1 MVREC
6 LSVTIQQQ
14 KGTNLY
20 LLGVKVMKAL
30 AFKPHPVIWL
40 SSLCVAFFL
49 VPCPG
54 LALTVQEVPNPRQVS
69 GGWVTDKA
77 EILQPETETQ
87 LNQMIARLEAKNG
100 AEIAVVTV
108 PETAPAASPKEFT
121 TNLFNYWKIGKKG
134 QDNGVLFLISVKDR
148 RVEIETGYG
157 VEGIL
162 PDGKVGNIIKTQI
175 TPHFRQKDFD
185 GGTLAGTRAIIVSLE
200 PSLSK
205 ELTQDTPQNNSRGE
219 RFWMWLGVAIG
230 GGSVIYLILIFRP
243 VYIEPNGRSR
253 TKNCL
258 GGRLHCAICQQ
269 PLKLL
274 DLTEVLPYLSETER
288 IAQDIGSINFQGWQ
302 CPNCC
307 SSLSKPAFHIRANVS
322 SSQQYESCPTCQELT
337 MKQQETILQPAT
349 QYQEGKRRIISIC
362 QCCGYCQEREEIIP
376 RLPLPIPNNNVVS
389 SSVSFSGGDSG
400 GRIFSG
406 GDSGGSSFSDG
417 DSGGSSFGGGDSGGG
432 GAGDS
437 W

>member
-1 MVREC
+1 MPFC
-6 LSVTIQQQ
+6 HIQQQ

-30 AFKPHPVIWL
+30 VVKSHPVIWL
-40 SSLCVAFFL
+40 GSLCVAFFL

-162 PDGKVGNIIKTQI
+162 PDGKVGNIIETQI
-175 TPHFRQKDFD
+175 TPRFRQKDFD
-185 GGTLAGTRAIIVSLE
+185 GGTLAATRAIIVSLE

-205 ELTQDTPQNNSRGE
+205 ELTQDTPQNNSRGVH
-219 RFWMWLGVAIG
+219 FWMWLGVAIG
-230 GGSVIYLILIFRP
+230 GGLVIFYLIYRISLYLI
-243 VYIEPNGRSR
+243 
-253 TKNCL
+253 
-258 GGRLHCAICQQ
+258 
-269 PLKLL
+269 
-274 DLTEVLPYLSETER
+274 
-288 IAQDIGSINFQGWQ
+288 
-302 CPNCC
+302 
-307 SSLSKPAFHIRANVS
+307 S
-322 SSQQYESCPTCQELT
+322 SS
-337 MKQQETILQPAT
+337 
-349 QYQEGKRRIISIC
+349 
-362 QCCGYCQEREEIIP
+362 
-376 RLPLPIPNNNVVS
+376 S
-389 SSVSFSGGDSG
+389 S
-400 GRIFSG
+400 FSG
-406 GDSGGSSFSDG
+406 GDSGGSSFSGGDSGGSSFGGG

>member
-1 MVREC
+1 
-6 LSVTIQQQ
+6 
-14 KGTNLY
+14 
-20 LLGVKVMKAL
+20 MKAL
-30 AFKPHPVIWL
+30 VVKPHPVIWL

-175 TPHFRQKDFD
+175 TPRFRQKDFD
-185 GGTLAGTRAIIVSLE
+185 GGTLAATRAIIVSLE

-205 ELTQDTPQNNSRGE
+205 ELTQDTPQNNSRGVH
-219 RFWMWLGVAIG
+219 FWMWLGVAIG
-230 GGSVIYLILIFRP
+230 GGLVIFYLIYRISLYLI
-243 VYIEPNGRSR
+243 S
-253 TKNCL
+253 
-258 GGRLHCAICQQ
+258 
-269 PLKLL
+269 
-274 DLTEVLPYLSETER
+274 S
-288 IAQDIGSINFQGWQ
+288 GSIFSGGD
-302 CPNCC
+302 
-307 SSLSKPAFHIRANVS
+307 S
-322 SSQQYESCPTCQELT
+322 SSS
-337 MKQQETILQPAT
+337 
-349 QYQEGKRRIISIC
+349 
-362 QCCGYCQEREEIIP
+362 
-376 RLPLPIPNNNVVS
+376 
-389 SSVSFSGGDSG
+389 SFSGGDSG
-400 GRIFSG
+400 GSSFSG

>member
-6 LSVTIQQQ
+6 LSVTTQQQ
-14 KGTNLY
+14 KGTNLH
-20 LLGVKVMKAL
+20 LLEVKVMKAL
-30 AFKPHPVIWL
+30 VVKPHPVIWL
-40 SSLCVAFFL
+40 GSLYVAFFL

-162 PDGKVGNIIKTQI
+162 PDGKVGNIIETQI
-175 TPHFRQKDFD
+175 TPRFRQKDFD

-205 ELTQDTPQNNSRGE
+205 ELTQDTPQNNSRGVH
-219 RFWMWLGVAIG
+219 FWMWLGVAIG
-230 GGSVIYLILIFRP
+230 GGLVIFYLIYRISLYLI
-243 VYIEPNGRSR
+243 
-253 TKNCL
+253 
-258 GGRLHCAICQQ
+258 
-269 PLKLL
+269 
-274 DLTEVLPYLSETER
+274 
-288 IAQDIGSINFQGWQ
+288 
-302 CPNCC
+302 
-307 SSLSKPAFHIRANVS
+307 S
-322 SSQQYESCPTCQELT
+322 SS
-337 MKQQETILQPAT
+337 
-349 QYQEGKRRIISIC
+349 
-362 QCCGYCQEREEIIP
+362 
-376 RLPLPIPNNNVVS
+376 S
-389 SSVSFSGGDSG
+389 S
-400 GRIFSG
+400 FSG
-406 GDSGGSSFSDG
+406 GDSGGSSFSGG
-417 DSGGSSFGGGDSGGG
+417 DSGGSSFSGGDSGGSSFSGGDSGGGSFGGGDSGGG
-432 GAGDS
+432 GAGGS

>member
-1 MVREC
+1 MPFC
-6 LSVTIQQQ
+6 HIQQQ

-30 AFKPHPVIWL
+30 VVKSHPVIWL
-40 SSLCVAFFL
+40 GSLCVAFFL

-162 PDGKVGNIIKTQI
+162 PDGKVGNIIETQI
-175 TPHFRQKDFD
+175 TPRFRQKDFD

-205 ELTQDTPQNNSRGE
+205 ELTQDTPQNDSRGVQH
-219 RFWMWLGVAIG
+219 FWMWLVALWL
-230 GGSVIYLILIFRP
+230 GSVIFYLIYRISLYLI
-243 VYIEPNGRSR
+243 S
-253 TKNCL
+253 
-258 GGRLHCAICQQ
+258 GG
-269 PLKLL
+269 
-274 DLTEVLPYLSETER
+274 
-288 IAQDIGSINFQGWQ
+288 
-302 CPNCC
+302 
-307 SSLSKPAFHIRANVS
+307 SSFI
-322 SSQQYESCPTCQELT
+322 
-337 MKQQETILQPAT
+337 
-349 QYQEGKRRIISIC
+349 
-362 QCCGYCQEREEIIP
+362 
-376 RLPLPIPNNNVVS
+376 
-389 SSVSFSGGDSG
+389 GGDSG
-400 GRIFSG
+400 GSSFSG
-406 GDSGGSSFSDG
+406 GDSGGSSFGGG

>member
-1 MVREC
+1 MFREC
-6 LSVTIQQQ
+6 LSVTTQQR
-14 KGTNLY
+14 KGTNTH
-20 LLGVKVMKAL
+20 LLEVKVMKAL
-30 AFKPHPVIWL
+30 AVKPNPVIWL
-40 SSLCVAFFL
+40 SSLCVAFCL
-49 VPCPG
+49 VPCSG

-87 LNQMIARLEAKNG
+87 LNRMIARLEAKNG

-162 PDGKVGNIIKTQI
+162 PDAKVGNIIETEI
-175 TPHFRQKDFD
+175 TPRFRQKDFD

-205 ELTQDTPQNNSRGE
+205 ELTQDTPQNDSRGVQH
-219 RFWMWLGVAIG
+219 FWMWLVALWL
-230 GGSVIYLILIFRP
+230 GSVIFYLIYRISLYLI
-243 VYIEPNGRSR
+243 
-253 TKNCL
+253 
-258 GGRLHCAICQQ
+258 
-269 PLKLL
+269 
-274 DLTEVLPYLSETER
+274 
-288 IAQDIGSINFQGWQ
+288 
-302 CPNCC
+302 
-307 SSLSKPAFHIRANVS
+307 
-322 SSQQYESCPTCQELT
+322 
-337 MKQQETILQPAT
+337 
-349 QYQEGKRRIISIC
+349 
-362 QCCGYCQEREEIIP
+362 
-376 RLPLPIPNNNVVS
+376 
-389 SSVSFSGGDSG
+389 SGGSSFG
-400 GRIFSG
+400 G
-406 GDSGGSSFSDG
+406 GDSGGSSFGGGDSGGSSFGGG

>member
-1 MVREC
+1 
-6 LSVTIQQQ
+6 
-14 KGTNLY
+14 
-20 LLGVKVMKAL
+20 MKAL
-30 AFKPHPVIWL
+30 VVKSHPVIWL
-40 SSLCVAFFL
+40 GSLYVAFFL

-148 RVEIETGYG
+148 RVEIER
-157 VEGIL
+157 IL
-162 PDGKVGNIIKTQI
+162 PDGKVGNIIETQI
-175 TPHFRQKDFD
+175 TPRFRQKDFD
-185 GGTLAGTRAIIVSLE
+185 GGTLAATRAIIVSLE

-205 ELTQDTPQNNSRGE
+205 ELTQDTPQNDSRGVH
-219 RFWMWLGVAIG
+219 FWMWLGVAIG
-230 GGSVIYLILIFRP
+230 GGLVIFYLIYRISLYLI
-243 VYIEPNGRSR
+243 
-253 TKNCL
+253 
-258 GGRLHCAICQQ
+258 
-269 PLKLL
+269 
-274 DLTEVLPYLSETER
+274 
-288 IAQDIGSINFQGWQ
+288 
-302 CPNCC
+302 
-307 SSLSKPAFHIRANVS
+307 
-322 SSQQYESCPTCQELT
+322 
-337 MKQQETILQPAT
+337 
-349 QYQEGKRRIISIC
+349 
-362 QCCGYCQEREEIIP
+362 
-376 RLPLPIPNNNVVS
+376 
-389 SSVSFSGGDSG
+389 
-400 GRIFSG
+400 
-406 GDSGGSSFSDG
+406 SGGSSFSGGDRGGGSFGGGDRGGSSFGGG

>member
-30 AFKPHPVIWL
+30 VVKSHPVIWL
-40 SSLCVAFFL
+40 GSLCVAFFL

-162 PDGKVGNIIKTQI
+162 PDGKVGNIIETQI
-175 TPHFRQKDFD
+175 TPRFRQKDFD
-185 GGTLAGTRAIIVSLE
+185 GGTLAATRAIIVSLE

-205 ELTQDTPQNNSRGE
+205 ELTQDTPQNNSRGVH
-219 RFWMWLGVAIG
+219 FWMWLVALWL
-230 GGSVIYLILIFRP
+230 GSVIFYLIYRISLYLI
-243 VYIEPNGRSR
+243 
-253 TKNCL
+253 
-258 GGRLHCAICQQ
+258 
-269 PLKLL
+269 
-274 DLTEVLPYLSETER
+274 
-288 IAQDIGSINFQGWQ
+288 
-302 CPNCC
+302 
-307 SSLSKPAFHIRANVS
+307 
-322 SSQQYESCPTCQELT
+322 
-337 MKQQETILQPAT
+337 
-349 QYQEGKRRIISIC
+349 
-362 QCCGYCQEREEIIP
+362 
-376 RLPLPIPNNNVVS
+376 
-389 SSVSFSGGDSG
+389 SGGSS
-400 GRIFSG
+400 FSG
-406 GDSGGSSFSDG
+406 GDSGGSSFSGG

>member
-1 MVREC
+1 
-6 LSVTIQQQ
+6 
-14 KGTNLY
+14 
-20 LLGVKVMKAL
+20 MKAL
-30 AFKPHPVIWL
+30 VVKPHPVIWL

-175 TPHFRQKDFD
+175 TPRFRQKDFD

-205 ELTQDTPQNNSRGE
+205 ELTQDTPQNNSRGVH
-219 RFWMWLGVAIG
+219 FWMWLGVAIG
-230 GGSVIYLILIFRP
+230 GGLVIFYLIYRISLYLI
-243 VYIEPNGRSR
+243 S
-253 TKNCL
+253 
-258 GGRLHCAICQQ
+258 
-269 PLKLL
+269 
-274 DLTEVLPYLSETER
+274 S
-288 IAQDIGSINFQGWQ
+288 GSI
-302 CPNCC
+302 
-307 SSLSKPAFHIRANVS
+307 
-322 SSQQYESCPTCQELT
+322 
-337 MKQQETILQPAT
+337 
-349 QYQEGKRRIISIC
+349 
-362 QCCGYCQEREEIIP
+362 
-376 RLPLPIPNNNVVS
+376 
-389 SSVSFSGGDSG
+389 FSGGDSSSSS
-400 GRIFSG
+400 FSG
-406 GDSGGSSFSDG
+406 GDSGGSSFSGGDSGGSSFSGG

>member
-1 MVREC
+1 
-6 LSVTIQQQ
+6 
-14 KGTNLY
+14 
-20 LLGVKVMKAL
+20 MKAL
-30 AFKPHPVIWL
+30 VVKPHPVIWL

-175 TPHFRQKDFD
+175 TPRFRQKDFD
-185 GGTLAGTRAIIVSLE
+185 GGTLAATRAIIVSLE

-205 ELTQDTPQNNSRGE
+205 ELTQDTLSLPEPLMPQKDSLQNNSRGE

-230 GGSVIYLILIFRP
+230 GGLVIYLILIFRP

-253 TKNCL
+253 TKNWL

-406 GDSGGSSFSDG
+406 GDSGGSSFSGG

>member
-30 AFKPHPVIWL
+30 VVKSHPVIWL
-40 SSLCVAFFL
+40 GSLCVAFFL

-162 PDGKVGNIIKTQI
+162 PDGKVGNIIETQI
-175 TPHFRQKDFD
+175 TPRFRQKDFD

-205 ELTQDTPQNNSRGE
+205 ELTQDTPQNDSRGVQH
-219 RFWMWLGVAIG
+219 FWMWLVALWL
-230 GGSVIYLILIFRP
+230 GSVIFYLIYRISLYLI
-243 VYIEPNGRSR
+243 
-253 TKNCL
+253 
-258 GGRLHCAICQQ
+258 
-269 PLKLL
+269 
-274 DLTEVLPYLSETER
+274 
-288 IAQDIGSINFQGWQ
+288 
-302 CPNCC
+302 
-307 SSLSKPAFHIRANVS
+307 
-322 SSQQYESCPTCQELT
+322 
-337 MKQQETILQPAT
+337 
-349 QYQEGKRRIISIC
+349 
-362 QCCGYCQEREEIIP
+362 
-376 RLPLPIPNNNVVS
+376 
-389 SSVSFSGGDSG
+389 SGGSS
-400 GRIFSG
+400 FSG
-406 GDSGGSSFSDG
+406 GDSGGSSFSGGDSGGSSFGGG

>member
-1 MVREC
+1 
-6 LSVTIQQQ
+6 
-14 KGTNLY
+14 
-20 LLGVKVMKAL
+20 MKAL
-30 AFKPHPVIWL
+30 VVKPHPVIWL
-40 SSLCVAFFL
+40 GSLCVAFFL
-49 VPCPG
+49 VPSPG

-175 TPHFRQKDFD
+175 TPRFRQKDFD
-185 GGTLAGTRAIIVSLE
+185 GGTLAATRAIIVSLE

-205 ELTQDTPQNNSRGE
+205 ELTQDTPQNNSRGVH
-219 RFWMWLGVAIG
+219 FWMWLGVAIG
-230 GGSVIYLILIFRP
+230 GGLVIFYLIYRISLYLI
-243 VYIEPNGRSR
+243 S
-253 TKNCL
+253 
-258 GGRLHCAICQQ
+258 
-269 PLKLL
+269 
-274 DLTEVLPYLSETER
+274 S
-288 IAQDIGSINFQGWQ
+288 GSI
-302 CPNCC
+302 
-307 SSLSKPAFHIRANVS
+307 
-322 SSQQYESCPTCQELT
+322 
-337 MKQQETILQPAT
+337 
-349 QYQEGKRRIISIC
+349 
-362 QCCGYCQEREEIIP
+362 
-376 RLPLPIPNNNVVS
+376 
-389 SSVSFSGGDSG
+389 FSGGDSSSSS
-400 GRIFSG
+400 FSG
-406 GDSGGSSFSDG
+406 GDSGGSSFSGG
-417 DSGGSSFGGGDSGGG
+417 DSGGSSFSGGDSGGGSFGGGDSGGG
-432 GAGDS
+432 GAGGS

>member
-40 SSLCVAFFL
+40 GSLCVAFFL

-175 TPHFRQKDFD
+175 TPRFRQKDFD

-288 IAQDIGSINFQGWQ
+288 IAQDIGSINFRFFVTWYG
-302 CPNCC
+302 
-307 SSLSKPAFHIRANVS
+307 SIGGHKSTKSLS
-322 SSQQYESCPTCQELT
+322 
-337 MKQQETILQPAT
+337 
-349 QYQEGKRRIISIC
+349 GKR
-362 QCCGYCQEREEIIP
+362 
-376 RLPLPIPNNNVVS
+376 LN
-389 SSVSFSGGDSG
+389 
-400 GRIFSG
+400 
-406 GDSGGSSFSDG
+406 
-417 DSGGSSFGGGDSGGG
+417 
-432 GAGDS
+432 
-437 W
+437 

>member
-1 MVREC
+1 
-6 LSVTIQQQ
+6 
-14 KGTNLY
+14 
-20 LLGVKVMKAL
+20 MKAL
-30 AFKPHPVIWL
+30 VVKPHPVIWL
-40 SSLCVAFFL
+40 GSLCVAFFL
-49 VPCPG
+49 VPSPG
-54 LALTVQEVPNPRQVS
+54 LVLMVQEVPNPRQVF

-175 TPHFRQKDFD
+175 TPRFRQKDFD
-185 GGTLAGTRAIIVSLE
+185 GGTLAATRAIIVSLE

-205 ELTQDTPQNNSRGE
+205 ELTQDTPQNNSRGVH
-219 RFWMWLGVAIG
+219 FWMWLGVAIG
-230 GGSVIYLILIFRP
+230 GGLVIFYLIYRISLYLI
-243 VYIEPNGRSR
+243 S
-253 TKNCL
+253 
-258 GGRLHCAICQQ
+258 
-269 PLKLL
+269 
-274 DLTEVLPYLSETER
+274 S
-288 IAQDIGSINFQGWQ
+288 GSI
-302 CPNCC
+302 
-307 SSLSKPAFHIRANVS
+307 
-322 SSQQYESCPTCQELT
+322 
-337 MKQQETILQPAT
+337 
-349 QYQEGKRRIISIC
+349 
-362 QCCGYCQEREEIIP
+362 
-376 RLPLPIPNNNVVS
+376 
-389 SSVSFSGGDSG
+389 FSGGDSSSSS
-400 GRIFSG
+400 FSG
-406 GDSGGSSFSDG
+406 GDSGGSSFSGG

-432 GAGDS
+432 GAGGS

>member
-1 MVREC
+1 MFREC
-6 LSVTIQQQ
+6 LSVTTQQR
-14 KGTNLY
+14 KGTNTH
-20 LLGVKVMKAL
+20 LLEVKVMKAL
-30 AFKPHPVIWL
+30 VVKPHPVIWL
-40 SSLCVAFFL
+40 ISLCVAFFL

-175 TPHFRQKDFD
+175 TPRFRQKDFD

-205 ELTQDTPQNNSRGE
+205 ELTQDTPQNNSRGVH
-219 RFWMWLGVAIG
+219 FWMWLGVAIG
-230 GGSVIYLILIFRP
+230 GGLVIFYLIYRISLYLI
-243 VYIEPNGRSR
+243 S
-253 TKNCL
+253 
-258 GGRLHCAICQQ
+258 
-269 PLKLL
+269 
-274 DLTEVLPYLSETER
+274 S
-288 IAQDIGSINFQGWQ
+288 GSI
-302 CPNCC
+302 
-307 SSLSKPAFHIRANVS
+307 
-322 SSQQYESCPTCQELT
+322 
-337 MKQQETILQPAT
+337 
-349 QYQEGKRRIISIC
+349 
-362 QCCGYCQEREEIIP
+362 
-376 RLPLPIPNNNVVS
+376 
-389 SSVSFSGGDSG
+389 FSGGDSSSSS
-400 GRIFSG
+400 FSG
-406 GDSGGSSFSDG
+406 GDSGGSSFSGGDSGGSSFSGG

>member
-1 MVREC
+1 
-6 LSVTIQQQ
+6 
-14 KGTNLY
+14 
-20 LLGVKVMKAL
+20 MKAL
-30 AFKPHPVIWL
+30 VFKPHPVIWL
-40 SSLCVAFFL
+40 SSLCVAFCL
-49 VPCPG
+49 VPFSG

-162 PDGKVGNIIKTQI
+162 PDGKVGNIIETQI
-175 TPHFRQKDFD
+175 TPRFRQKDFD

-205 ELTQDTPQNNSRGE
+205 ELTQDIPQNNSRGVH
-219 RFWMWLGVAIG
+219 FWMWLGVAIG
-230 GGSVIYLILIFRP
+230 GGLVIFYLIYRISLYLI
-243 VYIEPNGRSR
+243 S
-253 TKNCL
+253 
-258 GGRLHCAICQQ
+258 
-269 PLKLL
+269 
-274 DLTEVLPYLSETER
+274 S
-288 IAQDIGSINFQGWQ
+288 GSIFSGGD
-302 CPNCC
+302 
-307 SSLSKPAFHIRANVS
+307 S
-322 SSQQYESCPTCQELT
+322 SSS
-337 MKQQETILQPAT
+337 
-349 QYQEGKRRIISIC
+349 
-362 QCCGYCQEREEIIP
+362 
-376 RLPLPIPNNNVVS
+376 
-389 SSVSFSGGDSG
+389 SFSGGDSG
-400 GRIFSG
+400 GG
-406 GDSGGSSFSDG
+406 
-417 DSGGSSFGGGDSGGG
+417 SFGGGDSGGG
-432 GAGDS
+432 GAGGS

>member
-30 AFKPHPVIWL
+30 VVKSHPVIWL
-40 SSLCVAFFL
+40 GSLCVAFFL

-162 PDGKVGNIIKTQI
+162 PDGKVGNIIETQI
-175 TPHFRQKDFD
+175 TPRFRQKDFD
-185 GGTLAGTRAIIVSLE
+185 GGTLAATRAIIVSLE

-205 ELTQDTPQNNSRGE
+205 ELTQDTPQNNSRGVH
-219 RFWMWLGVAIG
+219 FWMWLGVAIG
-230 GGSVIYLILIFRP
+230 GGLVIFYLIYRISLYLI
-243 VYIEPNGRSR
+243 
-253 TKNCL
+253 
-258 GGRLHCAICQQ
+258 
-269 PLKLL
+269 
-274 DLTEVLPYLSETER
+274 
-288 IAQDIGSINFQGWQ
+288 
-302 CPNCC
+302 
-307 SSLSKPAFHIRANVS
+307 
-322 SSQQYESCPTCQELT
+322 
-337 MKQQETILQPAT
+337 
-349 QYQEGKRRIISIC
+349 
-362 QCCGYCQEREEIIP
+362 
-376 RLPLPIPNNNVVS
+376 
-389 SSVSFSGGDSG
+389 SGGSS
-400 GRIFSG
+400 FSG
-406 GDSGGSSFSDG
+406 GDSGGSSFSGGDSGGSSFSGG

>member
-14 KGTNLY
+14 KGTNIY
-20 LLGVKVMKAL
+20 SPEVKVMKAL
-30 AFKPHPVIWL
+30 VVKSHPVIWL
-40 SSLCVAFFL
+40 GSLYVAFFL

-162 PDGKVGNIIKTQI
+162 PDGKVGNIIETQI
-175 TPHFRQKDFD
+175 TPRFRQKDFD
-185 GGTLAGTRAIIVSLE
+185 GGTLAGTRSIIVSLE

-205 ELTQDTPQNNSRGE
+205 ELTQDTPQNDSRGVQH
-219 RFWMWLGVAIG
+219 FWMWLVALWL
-230 GGSVIYLILIFRP
+230 GSVIFYLIYRISLYLI
-243 VYIEPNGRSR
+243 
-253 TKNCL
+253 
-258 GGRLHCAICQQ
+258 
-269 PLKLL
+269 
-274 DLTEVLPYLSETER
+274 
-288 IAQDIGSINFQGWQ
+288 
-302 CPNCC
+302 
-307 SSLSKPAFHIRANVS
+307 
-322 SSQQYESCPTCQELT
+322 
-337 MKQQETILQPAT
+337 
-349 QYQEGKRRIISIC
+349 
-362 QCCGYCQEREEIIP
+362 
-376 RLPLPIPNNNVVS
+376 
-389 SSVSFSGGDSG
+389 SGGSS
-400 GRIFSG
+400 FSG
-406 GDSGGSSFSDG
+406 GDSGGSSFGGGDSGGSSFGGG

>member
-6 LSVTIQQQ
+6 LSVTTQQQ
-14 KGTNLY
+14 KGTNLH
-20 LLGVKVMKAL
+20 LLEVKVMKAL
-30 AFKPHPVIWL
+30 VVKPHPVIWL
-40 SSLCVAFFL
+40 GSLYVAFFL

-175 TPHFRQKDFD
+175 TPRFRQKDFD
-185 GGTLAGTRAIIVSLE
+185 GGTLAATRAIIVSLE

-205 ELTQDTPQNNSRGE
+205 ELTQDTPQNNSRGVH
-219 RFWMWLGVAIG
+219 FWMWLGVAIG
-230 GGSVIYLILIFRP
+230 GGLVIFYLIYRISLYLI
-243 VYIEPNGRSR
+243 
-253 TKNCL
+253 
-258 GGRLHCAICQQ
+258 
-269 PLKLL
+269 
-274 DLTEVLPYLSETER
+274 
-288 IAQDIGSINFQGWQ
+288 
-302 CPNCC
+302 
-307 SSLSKPAFHIRANVS
+307 S
-322 SSQQYESCPTCQELT
+322 SS
-337 MKQQETILQPAT
+337 
-349 QYQEGKRRIISIC
+349 
-362 QCCGYCQEREEIIP
+362 
-376 RLPLPIPNNNVVS
+376 S
-389 SSVSFSGGDSG
+389 S
-400 GRIFSG
+400 FSG
-406 GDSGGSSFSDG
+406 GDSGGSSFSGG
-417 DSGGSSFGGGDSGGG
+417 DSGGSSFSGGDSGGGSFGGGDSGGG
-432 GAGDS
+432 GAGGS

>member
-1 MVREC
+1 MPFC
-6 LSVTIQQQ
+6 HIQQQ

-30 AFKPHPVIWL
+30 VVKPHPVIWL
-40 SSLCVAFFL
+40 GSLYVAFFL

-162 PDGKVGNIIKTQI
+162 PDGKVGNIIETQI
-175 TPHFRQKDFD
+175 TPRFRQKDFD
-185 GGTLAGTRAIIVSLE
+185 GGTLAATRAIIVSLE

-205 ELTQDTPQNNSRGE
+205 ELTQDTPQNNSRGVH
-219 RFWMWLGVAIG
+219 FWMWLGVAIG
-230 GGSVIYLILIFRP
+230 GGLVIFYLIYRISLYLI
-243 VYIEPNGRSR
+243 
-253 TKNCL
+253 
-258 GGRLHCAICQQ
+258 
-269 PLKLL
+269 
-274 DLTEVLPYLSETER
+274 
-288 IAQDIGSINFQGWQ
+288 
-302 CPNCC
+302 
-307 SSLSKPAFHIRANVS
+307 S
-322 SSQQYESCPTCQELT
+322 SSS
-337 MKQQETILQPAT
+337 
-349 QYQEGKRRIISIC
+349 
-362 QCCGYCQEREEIIP
+362 
-376 RLPLPIPNNNVVS
+376 
-389 SSVSFSGGDSG
+389 SFSG
-400 GRIFSG
+400 
-406 GDSGGSSFSDG
+406 G

>member
-1 MVREC
+1 
-6 LSVTIQQQ
+6 
-14 KGTNLY
+14 
-20 LLGVKVMKAL
+20 MKAL
-30 AFKPHPVIWL
+30 VVKPHPVIWL

-162 PDGKVGNIIKTQI
+162 PDGKVGNIIETQI
-175 TPHFRQKDFD
+175 TPRFRQKDFD
-185 GGTLAGTRAIIVSLE
+185 GGTLAATRAIIVSLE

-205 ELTQDTPQNNSRGE
+205 ELTQDTPQNNSRGVH
-219 RFWMWLGVAIG
+219 FWMWLGVAIG
-230 GGSVIYLILIFRP
+230 GGLVIFYLIYRISLYLI
-243 VYIEPNGRSR
+243 S
-253 TKNCL
+253 
-258 GGRLHCAICQQ
+258 
-269 PLKLL
+269 
-274 DLTEVLPYLSETER
+274 S
-288 IAQDIGSINFQGWQ
+288 GSI
-302 CPNCC
+302 
-307 SSLSKPAFHIRANVS
+307 
-322 SSQQYESCPTCQELT
+322 
-337 MKQQETILQPAT
+337 
-349 QYQEGKRRIISIC
+349 
-362 QCCGYCQEREEIIP
+362 
-376 RLPLPIPNNNVVS
+376 
-389 SSVSFSGGDSG
+389 FSGGDSSSSS
-400 GRIFSG
+400 FSG
-406 GDSGGSSFSDG
+406 GDSGGSSFSGGDSGGSSFSGG

>member
-1 MVREC
+1 
-6 LSVTIQQQ
+6 
-14 KGTNLY
+14 
-20 LLGVKVMKAL
+20 MKAL
-30 AFKPHPVIWL
+30 VVKPHPVIWL
-40 SSLCVAFFL
+40 ISLCVAFFL

-175 TPHFRQKDFD
+175 TPRFRQKDFD

-205 ELTQDTPQNNSRGE
+205 ELTQDTPQNNSRGVH
-219 RFWMWLGVAIG
+219 FWMWLGVAIG
-230 GGSVIYLILIFRP
+230 GGLVIFYLIYRISLYLI
-243 VYIEPNGRSR
+243 S
-253 TKNCL
+253 
-258 GGRLHCAICQQ
+258 
-269 PLKLL
+269 
-274 DLTEVLPYLSETER
+274 S
-288 IAQDIGSINFQGWQ
+288 GSI
-302 CPNCC
+302 
-307 SSLSKPAFHIRANVS
+307 
-322 SSQQYESCPTCQELT
+322 
-337 MKQQETILQPAT
+337 
-349 QYQEGKRRIISIC
+349 
-362 QCCGYCQEREEIIP
+362 
-376 RLPLPIPNNNVVS
+376 
-389 SSVSFSGGDSG
+389 FSGGDSSSSS
-400 GRIFSG
+400 FSG
-406 GDSGGSSFSDG
+406 GDSGGSSFSGG

>member
-6 LSVTIQQQ
+6 LSVTTQQQ
-14 KGTNLY
+14 KGTNLH
-20 LLGVKVMKAL
+20 LLEVKVMKAL
-30 AFKPHPVIWL
+30 VVKPHPVIWL
-40 SSLCVAFFL
+40 GSLYVAFFL

-162 PDGKVGNIIKTQI
+162 PDGKVGNIIETQI
-175 TPHFRQKDFD
+175 TPRFRQKDFD
-185 GGTLAGTRAIIVSLE
+185 GGTLAATRAIIVSLE

-205 ELTQDTPQNNSRGE
+205 ELTQDTPQNNSRGVH
-219 RFWMWLGVAIG
+219 FWMWLGVAIG
-230 GGSVIYLILIFRP
+230 GGLVIFYLIYRISLYLI
-243 VYIEPNGRSR
+243 
-253 TKNCL
+253 
-258 GGRLHCAICQQ
+258 
-269 PLKLL
+269 
-274 DLTEVLPYLSETER
+274 
-288 IAQDIGSINFQGWQ
+288 
-302 CPNCC
+302 
-307 SSLSKPAFHIRANVS
+307 S
-322 SSQQYESCPTCQELT
+322 SS
-337 MKQQETILQPAT
+337 
-349 QYQEGKRRIISIC
+349 
-362 QCCGYCQEREEIIP
+362 
-376 RLPLPIPNNNVVS
+376 S
-389 SSVSFSGGDSG
+389 S
-400 GRIFSG
+400 FSG
-406 GDSGGSSFSDG
+406 GDSGGSSFSGG
-417 DSGGSSFGGGDSGGG
+417 DSGGSSFSGGDSGGGSFGGGDSGGG
-432 GAGDS
+432 GAGGS

>member
-14 KGTNLY
+14 KGTNIY
-20 LLGVKVMKAL
+20 SPEVKVMKAL
-30 AFKPHPVIWL
+30 VVKSHPVIWL
-40 SSLCVAFFL
+40 GSLYVAFFL

-162 PDGKVGNIIKTQI
+162 PDGKVGNIIETQI
-175 TPHFRQKDFD
+175 TPRFRQKDFD

-205 ELTQDTPQNNSRGE
+205 ELTQDTPQNDSRGVQH
-219 RFWMWLGVAIG
+219 FWMWLVALWL
-230 GGSVIYLILIFRP
+230 GSVIFYLIYRISLYLI
-243 VYIEPNGRSR
+243 
-253 TKNCL
+253 
-258 GGRLHCAICQQ
+258 
-269 PLKLL
+269 
-274 DLTEVLPYLSETER
+274 
-288 IAQDIGSINFQGWQ
+288 
-302 CPNCC
+302 
-307 SSLSKPAFHIRANVS
+307 
-322 SSQQYESCPTCQELT
+322 
-337 MKQQETILQPAT
+337 
-349 QYQEGKRRIISIC
+349 
-362 QCCGYCQEREEIIP
+362 
-376 RLPLPIPNNNVVS
+376 
-389 SSVSFSGGDSG
+389 SGGSS
-400 GRIFSG
+400 FSG
-406 GDSGGSSFSDG
+406 GDSGGSSFGGGDSGGSSFGGG

>member
-14 KGTNLY
+14 KGTNIY
-20 LLGVKVMKAL
+20 SPEVKVMKAL
-30 AFKPHPVIWL
+30 VVKSHPVIWL

-162 PDGKVGNIIKTQI
+162 PDGKVGNIIETQI
-175 TPHFRQKDFD
+175 TPRFRQKDFD

-205 ELTQDTPQNNSRGE
+205 ELTQDTPQNNSRGVQH
-219 RFWMWLGVAIG
+219 FWMWLVALWL
-230 GGSVIYLILIFRP
+230 GSVIFYLIYRISLYLI
-243 VYIEPNGRSR
+243 
-253 TKNCL
+253 
-258 GGRLHCAICQQ
+258 
-269 PLKLL
+269 
-274 DLTEVLPYLSETER
+274 
-288 IAQDIGSINFQGWQ
+288 
-302 CPNCC
+302 
-307 SSLSKPAFHIRANVS
+307 
-322 SSQQYESCPTCQELT
+322 
-337 MKQQETILQPAT
+337 
-349 QYQEGKRRIISIC
+349 
-362 QCCGYCQEREEIIP
+362 
-376 RLPLPIPNNNVVS
+376 
-389 SSVSFSGGDSG
+389 SGGSS
-400 GRIFSG
+400 FSG
-406 GDSGGSSFSDG
+406 GDSGGSSFGGGDSGGSSFGGG

>member
-1 MVREC
+1 
-6 LSVTIQQQ
+6 
-14 KGTNLY
+14 
-20 LLGVKVMKAL
+20 MKAL
-30 AFKPHPVIWL
+30 VVKSHPVIWL
-40 SSLCVAFFL
+40 GSLCVAFFL
-49 VPCPG
+49 VPSPG

-175 TPHFRQKDFD
+175 TPRFRQKDFD

-205 ELTQDTPQNNSRGE
+205 ELTQDTPQNNSRGVHF
-219 RFWMWLGVAIG
+219 RMWLGVAIG
-230 GGSVIYLILIFRP
+230 GGLVIFYLIYRISLYLI
-243 VYIEPNGRSR
+243 
-253 TKNCL
+253 
-258 GGRLHCAICQQ
+258 
-269 PLKLL
+269 
-274 DLTEVLPYLSETER
+274 
-288 IAQDIGSINFQGWQ
+288 
-302 CPNCC
+302 
-307 SSLSKPAFHIRANVS
+307 
-322 SSQQYESCPTCQELT
+322 
-337 MKQQETILQPAT
+337 
-349 QYQEGKRRIISIC
+349 
-362 QCCGYCQEREEIIP
+362 
-376 RLPLPIPNNNVVS
+376 
-389 SSVSFSGGDSG
+389 
-400 GRIFSG
+400 
-406 GDSGGSSFSDG
+406 SGGSSFSGGDRGGGSFGGGDRGGSSFGGG

>member
-6 LSVTIQQQ
+6 LSVTTQQQ
-14 KGTNLY
+14 KGTNLH
-20 LLGVKVMKAL
+20 LLEVKVMKAL
-30 AFKPHPVIWL
+30 VVKPHPVIWL
-40 SSLCVAFFL
+40 GSLYVAFFL

-162 PDGKVGNIIKTQI
+162 PDGKVGNIIETQI
-175 TPHFRQKDFD
+175 TPRFRQKDFD
-185 GGTLAGTRAIIVSLE
+185 GGTLAATRAIIVSLE

-205 ELTQDTPQNNSRGE
+205 ELTQDTPQNDSRGVQH
-219 RFWMWLGVAIG
+219 FWMWLVALWL
-230 GGSVIYLILIFRP
+230 GSVIFYLIYRISLYLI
-243 VYIEPNGRSR
+243 
-253 TKNCL
+253 
-258 GGRLHCAICQQ
+258 
-269 PLKLL
+269 
-274 DLTEVLPYLSETER
+274 
-288 IAQDIGSINFQGWQ
+288 
-302 CPNCC
+302 
-307 SSLSKPAFHIRANVS
+307 
-322 SSQQYESCPTCQELT
+322 
-337 MKQQETILQPAT
+337 
-349 QYQEGKRRIISIC
+349 
-362 QCCGYCQEREEIIP
+362 
-376 RLPLPIPNNNVVS
+376 
-389 SSVSFSGGDSG
+389 SGGSS
-400 GRIFSG
+400 FSG
-406 GDSGGSSFSDG
+406 GDSGGSSFGGG

>member
-1 MVREC
+1 
-6 LSVTIQQQ
+6 
-14 KGTNLY
+14 
-20 LLGVKVMKAL
+20 MKAL
-30 AFKPHPVIWL
+30 VVKSHPVIWL
-40 SSLCVAFFL
+40 GSLYVAFFL

-162 PDGKVGNIIKTQI
+162 PDGKVGNIIETQI
-175 TPHFRQKDFD
+175 TPRFRQKDFD
-185 GGTLAGTRAIIVSLE
+185 GGTLAATRAIIVSLE

-205 ELTQDTPQNNSRGE
+205 ELTQDTPQNNSRGVH
-219 RFWMWLGVAIG
+219 FWMWLGVAIG
-230 GGSVIYLILIFRP
+230 GGLVIFYLIYRISLYLI
-243 VYIEPNGRSR
+243 
-253 TKNCL
+253 
-258 GGRLHCAICQQ
+258 
-269 PLKLL
+269 
-274 DLTEVLPYLSETER
+274 
-288 IAQDIGSINFQGWQ
+288 
-302 CPNCC
+302 
-307 SSLSKPAFHIRANVS
+307 S
-322 SSQQYESCPTCQELT
+322 SS
-337 MKQQETILQPAT
+337 
-349 QYQEGKRRIISIC
+349 
-362 QCCGYCQEREEIIP
+362 
-376 RLPLPIPNNNVVS
+376 S
-389 SSVSFSGGDSG
+389 S
-400 GRIFSG
+400 FSG
-406 GDSGGSSFSDG
+406 GDSGGSSFSGG
-417 DSGGSSFGGGDSGGG
+417 DSGGSSFSGGDSGGSSFSGGDSGGGSFGGGDSGGG
-432 GAGDS
+432 GAGGS

>member
-6 LSVTIQQQ
+6 LSVTTQQQ
-14 KGTNLY
+14 KGTNLH
-20 LLGVKVMKAL
+20 LLEVKVMKAL
-30 AFKPHPVIWL
+30 VVKPHPVIWL
-40 SSLCVAFFL
+40 GSLYVAFFL

-162 PDGKVGNIIKTQI
+162 PDGKVGNIIETQI
-175 TPHFRQKDFD
+175 TPRFRQKDFD
-185 GGTLAGTRAIIVSLE
+185 GGTLAATRAIIVSLE

-205 ELTQDTPQNNSRGE
+205 ELTQDTPQNNSRGVH
-219 RFWMWLGVAIG
+219 FWMWLGVAIG
-230 GGSVIYLILIFRP
+230 GGLVIFYLIYRISLYLI
-243 VYIEPNGRSR
+243 
-253 TKNCL
+253 
-258 GGRLHCAICQQ
+258 
-269 PLKLL
+269 
-274 DLTEVLPYLSETER
+274 
-288 IAQDIGSINFQGWQ
+288 
-302 CPNCC
+302 
-307 SSLSKPAFHIRANVS
+307 
-322 SSQQYESCPTCQELT
+322 
-337 MKQQETILQPAT
+337 
-349 QYQEGKRRIISIC
+349 
-362 QCCGYCQEREEIIP
+362 
-376 RLPLPIPNNNVVS
+376 
-389 SSVSFSGGDSG
+389 
-400 GRIFSG
+400 
-406 GDSGGSSFSDG
+406 SGGSSFSGGDRGGGSFGGGDRGGSSFGGG

>member
-1 MVREC
+1 
-6 LSVTIQQQ
+6 
-14 KGTNLY
+14 
-20 LLGVKVMKAL
+20 MKAL
-30 AFKPHPVIWL
+30 VVKPHPVIWL

-175 TPHFRQKDFD
+175 TPRFRQKDFD
-185 GGTLAGTRAIIVSLE
+185 GGTLAATRAIIVSLE

-205 ELTQDTPQNNSRGE
+205 ELTQDTPQNNSRGVH
-219 RFWMWLGVAIG
+219 FWMWLGVAIG
-230 GGSVIYLILIFRP
+230 GGLVIFYLIYRISLYLI
-243 VYIEPNGRSR
+243 S
-253 TKNCL
+253 
-258 GGRLHCAICQQ
+258 
-269 PLKLL
+269 
-274 DLTEVLPYLSETER
+274 S
-288 IAQDIGSINFQGWQ
+288 GSI
-302 CPNCC
+302 
-307 SSLSKPAFHIRANVS
+307 
-322 SSQQYESCPTCQELT
+322 
-337 MKQQETILQPAT
+337 
-349 QYQEGKRRIISIC
+349 
-362 QCCGYCQEREEIIP
+362 
-376 RLPLPIPNNNVVS
+376 
-389 SSVSFSGGDSG
+389 FSGGDSSSSS
-400 GRIFSG
+400 FSG
-406 GDSGGSSFSDG
+406 GDSGGSSFSGGDSGGSSFSGG

>member
-6 LSVTIQQQ
+6 LSVTTQQQ
-14 KGTNLY
+14 KGTNLH
-20 LLGVKVMKAL
+20 LLEVKVMKAL
-30 AFKPHPVIWL
+30 VVKPHPVIWL
-40 SSLCVAFFL
+40 GSLYVAFFL

-162 PDGKVGNIIKTQI
+162 PDGKVGNIIETQI
-175 TPHFRQKDFD
+175 TPRFRQKDFD
-185 GGTLAGTRAIIVSLE
+185 GGTLAATRAIIVSLE

-205 ELTQDTPQNNSRGE
+205 ELTQDTPQNNSRGVH
-219 RFWMWLGVAIG
+219 FWMWLVALWL
-230 GGSVIYLILIFRP
+230 GSVIFYLIYRISLYLI
-243 VYIEPNGRSR
+243 
-253 TKNCL
+253 
-258 GGRLHCAICQQ
+258 
-269 PLKLL
+269 
-274 DLTEVLPYLSETER
+274 
-288 IAQDIGSINFQGWQ
+288 
-302 CPNCC
+302 
-307 SSLSKPAFHIRANVS
+307 
-322 SSQQYESCPTCQELT
+322 
-337 MKQQETILQPAT
+337 
-349 QYQEGKRRIISIC
+349 
-362 QCCGYCQEREEIIP
+362 
-376 RLPLPIPNNNVVS
+376 
-389 SSVSFSGGDSG
+389 SGGSS
-400 GRIFSG
+400 FSG
-406 GDSGGSSFSDG
+406 GDSGGSSFSGGDSGGSSFSGG